1 MATNEHTRAELIEQL
16 TKLGYT
22 GLSKLRKAELEE
34 LLAKEQR
41 AAKRK
46 RAAARTPKAAAARRK
61 QTTAKKAARAPAGAK
76 RAGEPKQHTQVS
88 IAEPPLPKPAAR
100 KKTEATMKALAT
112 KYLTAG
118 RAFME
123 PFEDEDIPE
132 RYGVDRLTLMAVNPR
147 RLFVFW
153 EITPGKF
160 ESVRQDVSD
169 ADWERRRLVIRLYP
183 RDAQAHVTE
192 IEVHGDVGRW
202 HIRTSRFGEEVVAK
216 LGFVLPGR
224 KFVVLASSNAVFVP
238 RLRPAAARSVAWMR
252 VMRRWIAGRPSLETE
267 MLPPG
272 TVPRWWS
279 RLSAYEVAVEAAY
292 FSERLVR

>member
-1 MATNEHTRAELIEQL
+1 MATKEYTRAELIEQL
-16 TKLGYT
+16 TKFGYA
-22 GLSKLRKAELEE
+22 GLSRLRKAELEE
-34 LLAKEQR
+34 LFAKEQR

-46 RAAARTPKAAAARRK
+46 NAAAKARRAKAPARK
-61 QTTAKKAARAPAGAK
+61 QTTVKKAARAPAGAK
-76 RAGEPKQHTQVS
+76 RADEPKQHTQAS
-88 IAEPPLPKPAAR
+88 IAEPPQSKSSAR

-118 RAFME
+118 KAYME

-153 EITPGKF
+153 EITLGKF
-160 ESVRQDVSD
+160 ESARQGVSD
-169 ADWERRRLVIRLYP
+169 ADWNRRRMVIRLYP
-183 RDAQAHVTE
+183 RDAQAHFTE

-216 LGFVLPGR
+216 LGFAFPGR
-224 KFVVLASSNAVFVP
+224 KCAVLAWSNAVFVP
-238 RLRPAAARSVAWMR
+238 RLRPAAGRSVAWMR
-252 VMRRWIAGRPSLETE
+252 VMRRWIAGRPTLETE

-272 TVPRWWS
+272 AVPRWWS